1 MTMGAG
7 WMNLASLGLGL
18 AAWVLPCA
26 AIALYR
32 KARGRL
38 SAGFSVLSGLC
49 CALAL
54 YLQIC
59 YQNHLVK
66 IEDISAVLDTAEPL
80 VFVAGVLLGVTS
92 FLNGAALLAL
102 NAGAKET

>member
-1 MTMGAG
+1 MGAG

-18 AAWVLPCA
+18 AAWLLPCIAVALRKKAGGRPGA
-26 AIALYR
+26 ALVA
-32 KARGRL
+32 A
-38 SAGFSVLSGLC
+38 SGLC

-59 YQNHLVK
+59 YQNHLVE
-66 IEDISAVLDTAEPL
+66 IGDTSAILDISEPL
-80 VFVAGVLLGVTS
+80 VFVAGVLLGVTA

-102 NAGAKET
+102 NTGAKET